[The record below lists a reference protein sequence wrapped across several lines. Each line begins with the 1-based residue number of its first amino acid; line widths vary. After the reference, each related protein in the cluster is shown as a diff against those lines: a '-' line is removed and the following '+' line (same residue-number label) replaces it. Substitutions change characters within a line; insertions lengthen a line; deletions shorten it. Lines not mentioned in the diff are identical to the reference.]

1 MNYPLTQ
8 ASVSSLSGSHNKQI
22 SLHMANAIGAL
33 PCPQVK
39 YASVSKFTLL
49 LNNQDTGVQA
59 GGPFY
64 EENGKDLP

>member
-8 ASVSSLSGSHNKQI
+8 ASVSSLAGSHNKQI
-22 SLHMANAIGAL
+22 NLHMANAIGAL
-33 PCPQVK
+33 PRPQVK
-39 YASVSKFTLL
+39 YASMSKFTLL

-64 EENGKDLP
+64 EENRKDLP